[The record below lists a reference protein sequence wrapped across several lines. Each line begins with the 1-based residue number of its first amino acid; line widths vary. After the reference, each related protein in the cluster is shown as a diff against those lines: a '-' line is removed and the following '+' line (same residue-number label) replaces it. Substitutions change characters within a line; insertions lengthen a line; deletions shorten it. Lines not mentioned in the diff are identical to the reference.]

1 MDLMHEKQE
10 NLRRMLRDMETVAVA
25 FSSGVDSTYLLKTA
39 HDVLG
44 NGAIAVTANSCI
56 FPERENEEA
65 RRFCAEEGI
74 EQIILNT
81 DVLEVE
87 GFRENPK
94 DRCYRCK
101 SNLFAKIKKTAQD
114 RGLAFVAEGSNLDD
128 EGDYRPGMRAIAEL
142 GIRSPLR
149 EVGLT
154 KREIRVLSKELG
166 LPTWD
171 KPSYACLASRF
182 PYGETITVE
191 KLSMVDRA
199 EELLLRLGFR
209 QMRVRFHGDVARI
222 EVEPEQLPKIVS
234 PEIAAQIRD
243 RFHKLGFL
251 YVAVDLDGYK
261 TGSLNKKV

>member
-25 FSSGVDSTYLLKTA
+25 FSSGVDSTYLLTTA

-44 NGAIAVTANSCI
+44 NGAIAITASSSI
-56 FPERENEEA
+56 FPKRENEET
-65 RRFCAEEGI
+65 RNFCAEEGI
-74 EQIILNT
+74 AQVVLDT
-81 DVLEVE
+81 DPLDVE
-87 GFRENPK
+87 GFCENPK

-101 SNLFAKIKKTAQD
+101 RNLFAKIKKIAQD

-199 EELLLRLGFR
+199 EDLLLRLGFR

-222 EVEPEQLPKIVS
+222 EVEREQLARIVS
-234 PEIAAQIRD
+234 PEIAGQIRD
-243 RFHKLGFL
+243 YLHELGFL

>member
-1 MDLMHEKQE
+1 
-10 NLRRMLRDMETVAVA
+10 
-25 FSSGVDSTYLLKTA
+25 
-39 HDVLG
+39 
-44 NGAIAVTANSCI
+44 
-56 FPERENEEA
+56 
-65 RRFCAEEGI
+65 
-74 EQIILNT
+74 
-81 DVLEVE
+81 
-87 GFRENPK
+87 
-94 DRCYRCK
+94 
-101 SNLFAKIKKTAQD
+101 
-114 RGLAFVAEGSNLDD
+114 
-128 EGDYRPGMRAIAEL
+128 MRAIAEL
-142 GIRSPLR
+142 GVRSPLR

-154 KREIRVLSKELG
+154 KMEIRKLSNETG

-182 PYGETITVE
+182 PYGEAITAE

-234 PEIAAQIRD
+234 PEIASQIRD

>member
-1 MDLMHEKQE
+1 
-10 NLRRMLRDMETVAVA
+10 
-25 FSSGVDSTYLLKTA
+25 
-39 HDVLG
+39 
-44 NGAIAVTANSCI
+44 
-56 FPERENEEA
+56 
-65 RRFCAEEGI
+65 
-74 EQIILNT
+74 
-81 DVLEVE
+81 
-87 GFRENPK
+87 
-94 DRCYRCK
+94 
-101 SNLFAKIKKTAQD
+101 
-114 RGLAFVAEGSNLDD
+114 
-128 EGDYRPGMRAIAEL
+128 MRAIAEL

-199 EELLLRLGFR
+199 EDLLLRLGFR

-222 EVEPEQLPKIVS
+222 EVEREQLVRIVS
-234 PEIAAQIRD
+234 PEIAGQIRD
-243 RFHKLGFL
+243 YLHELGFL